1 MQLYRNIKYVINM
14 RFHLNMQNKQ
24 LTIGSTNHEMST
36 SLIKRSIVEEY
47 AFA

>member
-24 LTIGSTNHEMST
+24 LTICSTNHEILLNM
-36 SLIKRSIVEEY
+36 IIV
-47 AFA
+47 